1 MFNMIHVN
9 HIYSH
14 LLLVTYAGVT
24 VVNTWISCPQLFCR
38 SDLQWEGA
46 EIWKVLD
53 DKSALP
59 NAERPEE
66 KHDSWQL
73 SAGIWGGACTEETLN
88 HQHCS
93 DKMALGGPRFMPT
106 QTWRV
111 TLALG
116 LKVEKTNSHSS
127 AGYIW
132 H

>member
-1 MFNMIHVN
+1 MIHVN

-59 NAERPEE
+59 T
-66 KHDSWQL
+66 
-73 SAGIWGGACTEETLN
+73 AGIGGGACTEETLN